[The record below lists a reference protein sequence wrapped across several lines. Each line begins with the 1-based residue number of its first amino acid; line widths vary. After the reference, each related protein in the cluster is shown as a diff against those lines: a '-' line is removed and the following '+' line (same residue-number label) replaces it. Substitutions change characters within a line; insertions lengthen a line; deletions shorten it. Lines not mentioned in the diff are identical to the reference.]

1 MWAFLSW
8 LRTVYRRLLQLLRM
22 LLFREKPWLRFGRRT
37 GKQDRNPVY
46 LSPPKPP
53 WVRREIL
60 RLKALMPD
68 AGCRRIAATF
78 NRRFAGPRQMTVG
91 KTFVNEVIRDHQDT
105 TLFACFCGTW
115 LGQCSAK
122 MYPKQ

>member
-1 MWAFLSW
+1 MWLFLCW

-37 GKQDRNPVY
+37 DKQDRNPVY

-53 WVRREIL
+53 WVRREVL

-68 AGCRRIAATF
+68 PGCRGIAATF
-78 NRRFAGPRQMTVG
+78 NRRFAGPKQMTVG

-105 TLFACFCGTW
+105 TLFACIEKF
-115 LGQCSAK
+115 SH
-122 MYPKQ
+122 